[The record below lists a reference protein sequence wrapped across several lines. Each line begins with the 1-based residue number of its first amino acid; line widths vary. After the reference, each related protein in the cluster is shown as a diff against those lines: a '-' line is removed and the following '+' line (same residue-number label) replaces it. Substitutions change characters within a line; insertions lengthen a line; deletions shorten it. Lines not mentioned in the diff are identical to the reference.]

1 MMLYFLT
8 EGIAIKPENYLIINT
23 GGGKGGGGGRQDS
36 TNFYTWRL
44 RSEVRPLTL
53 LYTIFYKKGTP
64 FVYLLLTN
72 GTPFTYLV

>member
-8 EGIAIKPENYLIINT
+8 EGIAIKPENYLIVNP
-23 GGGKGGGGGRQDS
+23 GGEGGGGNS

-44 RSEVRPLTL
+44 RSEVQPLTL

-64 FVYLLLTN
+64 FRIPSIDRLYL
-72 GTPFTYLV
+72 FHIV